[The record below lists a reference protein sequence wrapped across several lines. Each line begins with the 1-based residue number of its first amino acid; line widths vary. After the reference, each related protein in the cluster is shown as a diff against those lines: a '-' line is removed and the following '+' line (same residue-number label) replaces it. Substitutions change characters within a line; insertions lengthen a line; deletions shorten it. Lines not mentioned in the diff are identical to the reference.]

1 MMRSYIHGKPNVR
14 TPAIYA
20 IPGTVE
26 TTWTTTLLCLGV
38 EGWILDQALDE
49 NPNVVSAQQ
58 NSKT

>member
-1 MMRSYIHGKPNVR
+1 MRQLHGKPNVR
-14 TPAIYA
+14 TPAIYV

-49 NPNVVSAQQ
+49 NPNVVPAQQ